1 MSKLGSSIIGLAA
14 VLSLPAAAPAQ
25 EGTSAIEGRW
35 TLSFRGGLDLPLSG
49 DVHGGGTGTVL
60 GLPTTVDAKGYGDIY
75 GTALRGEAQVG
86 YGISERVELFA
97 SGSYAKESAEPQQ
110 VGTVA
115 GLALNAE
122 FAEYEE
128 IGLEGGMRYF
138 FGTQSRLKPY
148 FGLSGG
154 VRFLE
159 SNSPTFAVP
168 AAGVTLSDVPFY
180 DSSTVATGAAVL
192 GARYDVGS
200 RLSLGLETGPRYQG
214 RPDDVATLDGTGL
227 ESINDTG
234 DRWTM
239 PVLFTATLRF

>member
-1 MSKLGSSIIGLAA
+1 MRSLGLSVVGLAVA
-14 VLSLPAAAPAQ
+14 LGLPGAASGQDGLSP
-25 EGTSAIEGRW
+25 IKDRW
-35 TLSFRGGLDLPLSG
+35 TVSLRGGLDLPLSG

-60 GLPTTVDAKGYGDIY
+60 GLPTTVNAKGYDDIY
-75 GTALRGEAQVG
+75 GTNFRGEVQVG
-86 YGISERVELFA
+86 YGVSDRVELFA

-138 FGTQSRLKPY
+138 FSADSKLKPY
-148 FGLSGG
+148 IGLSGG

-159 SNSPTFAVP
+159 SNSPTFSVP
-168 AAGVTLSDVPFY
+168 AAEVTLSDVPFY

-192 GARYDVGS
+192 GARYDVS
-200 RLSLGLETGPRYQG
+200 PTFSIGLETGPRYQG
-214 RPDDVATLDGTGL
+214 TPEDAATLEGTGL

-234 DRWTM
+234 DRWAM
-239 PVLFTATLRF
+239 PILFTATLRF